1 MATKSKATK
10 GGEYVCKVGN
20 FDIRHKIVTPKKVRN
35 FKGEVTTTK
44 GSVEASIYHGR
55 NLIKGGFNDHT
66 KAIQHAWDEIKKSNL
81 QHLVDKT
88 VISRYNL
95 V

>member
-1 MATKSKATK
+1 MATKSKATR

-20 FDIRHKIVTPKKVRN
+20 FDIRHKIVTPQKVRN

-44 GSVEASIYHGR
+44 GSVEAAIYRGR
-55 NLIKGGFNDHT
+55 ELHKGGFNDHT
-66 KAIQHAWDEIKKSNL
+66 KAIKYAWDEIKSSNL
-81 QHLVDKT
+81 QDT
-88 VISRYNL
+88 VSKSIISNYNL

>member
-20 FDIRHKIVTPKKVRN
+20 FDIRHKIVTPQKVRN

-44 GSVEASIYHGR
+44 GKRLERVVVR
-55 NLIKGGFNDHT
+55 
-66 KAIQHAWDEIKKSNL
+66 
-81 QHLVDKT
+81 
-88 VISRYNL
+88 
-95 V
+95 